1 MRSLLLILMLGCFIA
16 VQSQPVK
23 HTFSDTRILNSHSNE
38 TLKKGIFE
46 FRVAHR
52 FGDIAGV
59 NGGWET
65 FYGVEEAADIR
76 IGFEYGITDRLMVG
90 VGRTKGAGDANRLIE
105 AFLKYR
111 VLRQEAGK
119 MPVSVTVLGN
129 VVASTMQAT
138 SDSTAVSSFPEFQHR
153 FSYLLQ
159 AIVARKFGD
168 RLSLAI
174 QPTYLHR
181 NFVTFDD
188 ENSSFHVGVG
198 GKVFVKDGFSL
209 LADYFLPVAGAQV
222 DDPDYAAPLSLG
234 IEYET
239 GGGHIFIVSLS
250 NNQGILENDF
260 LPYTESR
267 WEDGGFRVG
276 FRIIRKFV
284 L

>member
-1 MRSLLLILMLGCFIA
+1 MAAGVVA
-16 VQSQPVK
+16 QPVQ

-38 TLKKGIFE
+38 TLKEGIFE

-52 FGDIAGV
+52 FGDIAGP

-65 FYGVEEAADIR
+65 FYGIEEAADIR

-90 VGRTKGAGDANRLIE
+90 LGRTKGAGDAKRLIE
-105 AFLKYR
+105 AFAKYR
-111 VLRQEAGK
+111 VLQQESGK
-119 MPVSVTVLGN
+119 MPISFTILGN

-138 SDSTAVSSFPEFQHR
+138 SDSTAVSSFPQFHHR

-159 AIVARKFGD
+159 GILARKFGD
-168 RLSLAI
+168 RLSIAL

-188 ENSSFHVGVG
+188 ENDSFHLGIG
-198 GKVFVKDGFSL
+198 GKLKVKDGFSL
-209 LADYFLPVAGAQV
+209 LADYFLPVMGAQV
-222 DDPDYAAPLSLG
+222 QEATYAAPLCLG
-234 IEYET
+234 LQYET
-239 GGGHIFIVSLS
+239 GGGHIFIASLS
-250 NNQGILENDF
+250 NNPGLLENDF
-260 LPYTESR
+260 LPYTDSR
-267 WEDGGFRVG
+267 WEEGAFRVG